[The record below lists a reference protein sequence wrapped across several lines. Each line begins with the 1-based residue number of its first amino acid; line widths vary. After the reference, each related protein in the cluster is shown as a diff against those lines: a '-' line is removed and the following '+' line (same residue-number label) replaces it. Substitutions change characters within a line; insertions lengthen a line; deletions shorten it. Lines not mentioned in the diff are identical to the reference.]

1 METHNLLKNLIGVT
15 LDTIEPD
22 SLSVKRLLEA
32 SQTSLIDAQVKGLS
46 NEGRFD
52 LAYKSITQSSSAALQ
67 AHGYRVLT
75 SKPGH
80 HQTIIQSLVHTIG
93 IDSSTLITLD
103 QLRKQRNVIDYS
115 GDIVSDVMLDE
126 AIKQAEALLIKCSRA
141 YRVIF
146 NPDPWVDPD
155 DAPEV
160 TEEELKRGVW
170 KIGGKIVTE
179 AEGRAAFAKKL
190 KEVSE
195 KQGGDKNE

>member
-15 LDTIEPD
+15 LDTIERD
-22 SLSVKRLLEA
+22 KLGIQRLLEA
-32 SQTSLIDAQVKGLS
+32 SQASLKDAQVMELS

-52 LAYKSITQSSSAALQ
+52 LAYKSITQSSSAAMQ

-115 GDIVSDVMLDE
+115 GDIVSDSMLSE
-126 AIKQAEALLIKCSRA
+126 AIKQAMALLMECSYL
-141 YRVIF
+141 YRSIF
-146 NPDPWVDPD
+146 NPESWIDPD
-155 DAPEV
+155 DAPEI
-160 TEEELKRGVW
+160 TTADLRRGIWSVN
-170 KIGGKIVTE
+170 GKIVSE
-179 AEGRAAFAKKL
+179 AEGRAAFSKKL
-190 KEVSE
+190 KELGYS
-195 KQGGDKNE
+195 KDDS

>member
-22 SLSVKRLLEA
+22 SLSVNRLLEA
-32 SQTSLIDAQVKGLS
+32 SRTSLIDAQVKELS

-93 IDSSTLITLD
+93 IDSATLITLD

-115 GDIVSDVMLDE
+115 GDIVSDAMLDE

-141 YRVIF
+141 YRAIF
-146 NPDPWVDPD
+146 NPEPWVDPD

-170 KIGGKIVTE
+170 KINGKIVSE
-179 AEGRAAFAKKL
+179 AEGRAAFAKRL
-190 KEVSE
+190 KGVSSS
-195 KQGGDKNE
+195 KDDS